1 MVVTLIQ
8 IYNSL
13 LQQIIISG
21 ENLGFFEGDILTSG
35 TKFPDV
41 FLKVQNSN

>member
-1 MVVTLIQ
+1 MVVTFIQ

-13 LQQIIISG
+13 PQYNIISG
-21 ENLGFFEGDILTSG
+21 EHLGFFEGDILTSG
-35 TKFPDV
+35 TEFPDV